1 MNSKPDYSEQGYKI
15 SHELGRN
22 QQGGRITWLASSIA
36 TDNQVVIKQYSFA
49 QIDSNWSGFNAHER
63 EIEILQGLNYPKIPK
78 YLEAFPTLNGFCL
91 VQEYIDAPS
100 LAILRT
106 FDSDEVKQIAIQV
119 LEILA
124 YLQSRIPCIIHRD
137 IKPENILVD
146 AELNVY
152 LIDFGFARIGSQE
165 VSSSS
170 IFVGTPGFI
179 PPEQLFKPTTATDLY
194 ALGVTLICLLTGT
207 KSTQIQNLIDEDDA
221 SQIRFR
227 HLLPKLSLRF
237 LGWLEMMVQPRL
249 KNRFANAQ
257 QALNAL
263 IPLDVTRCPQ
273 VEFSHQIKDF
283 IAIRLG
289 EKVRESITIE
299 NVIPDTLLKGHWE
312 VAPHPHDPPHQP
324 NSHPWISI
332 TPKKF
337 VGNHIKCDIEVDTS
351 QLMADKLYKRQL
363 FLHTNAYPATHA
375 LTVKVQTALMP
386 IEKRETKSYASLIWA
401 FLTGE
406 LVTFTVFGIIP
417 WIVATLASHNIVL
430 WNSPSTTDSS
440 NGITDGSGGAFVF
453 GMAGAILGAVVGAVI
468 GGIYHF
474 FQENKQKSKGYSSY
488 SDNFWEVT
496 RGAFFGGV
504 LIVGVLGI
512 IIGGVYGTIVS
523 SNRPSDLVGI
533 IYVSFWEIVSGGFLA
548 CIVGGI
554 AGAII
559 GCITSVLMWAVLWIV
574 NDWLSLL
581 AAAFGISIGL
591 GFIGSFLNPSTILAL
606 VVTGIPFL
614 YTLVYAPIHHQRLIS
629 KYRHSEKNLIEP

>member
-1 MNSKPDYSEQGYKI
+1 MNTKPDYSKYGYKI

-22 QQGGRITWLASSIA
+22 QQGGRITWLASSMT

-49 QIDSNWSGFNAHER
+49 QIDSNWSDFKAHQR
-63 EIEILQGLNYPKIPK
+63 EIEILQELNHSRIPK
-78 YLEAFPTLNGFCL
+78 YLGAFPTLNGFCL

-100 LAILRT
+100 LAVPRT
-106 FDSDEVKQIAIQV
+106 FEPEDIKQIAIQV

-124 YLQSRIPCIIHRD
+124 YLQCRIPCIIHRD

-170 IFVGTPGFI
+170 VFVGTPGFI
-179 PPEQLFKPTTATDLY
+179 PPEQLLKPTTATDLY

-207 KSTQIQNLIDEDDA
+207 KSTQIQNIIDEDDP

-237 LGWLEMMVQPRL
+237 LDWLEMMVQPKL

-263 IPLDVTRCPQ
+263 ILLDVTRCPQ

-289 EKVRESITIE
+289 EKIRESITIE
-299 NVIPDTLLKGHWE
+299 NVIPNTVLKGHWE
-312 VAPHPHDPPHQP
+312 VAPHPHDPPHEV
-324 NSHPWISI
+324 NSHPWIRI
-332 TPKKF
+332 TPKK
-337 VGNHIKCDIEVDTS
+337 VAGNHTKCDIEVDTS

-363 FLHTNAYPATHA
+363 LLHTNAYPAIHT
-375 LTVKVQTALMP
+375 LTVKVQTALIP
-386 IEKRETKSYASLIWA
+386 IEKRESKSYASLIWA

-406 LVTFTVFGIIP
+406 ILAFALIGIIP
-417 WIVATLASHNIVL
+417 WIVATLASHNIGL
-430 WNSPSTTDSS
+430 LPIEYT
-440 NGITDGSGGAFVF
+440 GSGSKTFIESGSGAFIF
-453 GMAGAILGAVVGAVI
+453 GTVAAILGAVLGVLI
-468 GGIYHF
+468 GGIDHF
-474 FQENKQKSKGYSSY
+474 LQKKYDSWKDITG
-488 SDNFWEVT
+488 VM
-496 RGAFFGGV
+496 FGGAMI
-504 LIVGVLGI
+504 LGVLGI
-512 IIGGVYGTIVS
+512 IIGGVYGTIFD
-523 SNRPSDLVGI
+523 SNRPSDLVSIILKSLWGI
-533 IYVSFWEIVSGGFLA
+533 VWGGFFA
-548 CIVGGI
+548 SIVGGI

-559 GCITSVLMWAVLWIV
+559 GFPTSFLMWAVLKIV

-581 AAAFGISIGL
+581 AAAFGISVGL
-591 GFIGSFLNPSTILAL
+591 GFVMSFLNPSTIVAL
-606 VVTGIPFL
+606 GITGIPFL
-614 YTLVYAPIHHQRLIS
+614 YTLVYAPIQHQKLIT
-629 KYRHSEKNLIEP
+629 KYRNSEKKLIEP